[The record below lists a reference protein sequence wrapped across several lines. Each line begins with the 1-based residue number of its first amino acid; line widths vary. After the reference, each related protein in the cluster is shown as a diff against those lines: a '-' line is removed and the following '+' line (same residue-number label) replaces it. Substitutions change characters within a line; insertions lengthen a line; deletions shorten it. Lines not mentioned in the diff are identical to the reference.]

1 MIKLPILLRS
11 LHARFRR
18 KICNLSSA
26 AVILYISSILSFSL
40 EQRDHYE
47 NCQSGKECKY
57 LRGLIFA
64 FVYIL
69 WTPGLQGV
77 RL

>member
-1 MIKLPILLRS
+1 MLALEGKSAIFPLLQ
-11 LHARFRR
+11 L
-18 KICNLSSA
+18 C
-26 AVILYISSILSFSL
+26 ISSILSFSH
-40 EQRDHYE
+40 EQRDHCE
-47 NCQSGKECKY
+47 NYKSGKECKY

-69 WTPGLQGV
+69 WTPGLQGG

>member
-11 LHARFRR
+11 LHASIRR
-18 KICNLSSA
+18 KIYNLSSA
-26 AVILYISSILSFSL
+26 AVILCISSISFSH
-40 EQRDHYE
+40 EQRDHCE
-47 NCQSGKECKY
+47 NYKSGKECKY

-69 WTPGLQGV
+69 WTPGLQGG